1 MRRIELLTG
10 LAVLAGIGS
19 SASAQ
24 GIASFGELADQG
36 FENAVST
43 QGIVRFDEIA
53 EDLYRVGNATH
64 NTVFLVTDE
73 GIILADPINR
83 EFSTELKAE
92 IDNRFDVP
100 VRYVLYSHH
109 HWDHASGGEIW
120 AATAQFVG
128 HEAMLGQLAMPPADT
143 PLPADAAEF
152 DTNGDGR
159 LEQSEAGGQLQRLF
173 HLYDFDGNGNLS
185 GAEATRGPLND
196 VRRPDITY
204 TDKITVTLG
213 GKSADMVY
221 TGVHT
226 HTDDMSVIVFPGE
239 SVGYMVDFISG
250 VRPPRFIRGEEPIE
264 TWLAGIRVVEAQD
277 FDIAAPGH
285 GALTDKAHVTLF
297 REYIEELRDHVAAG
311 IAAGRTVE
319 ELQESIYMD
328 AYKDWISYEEFRA
341 SNIADMYNLLTR
353 E

>member
-1 MRRIELLTG
+1 MNRASLLFHQA
-10 LAVLAGIGS
+10 LALAFVLVTGS
-19 SASAQ
+19 SASA
-24 GIASFGELADQG
+24 
-36 FENAVST
+36 

-53 EDLYRVGNATH
+53 ADLYRVGNATH

-83 EFSTELKAE
+83 DFSTELKAE
-92 IDNRFDVP
+92 LESRFDVP

-109 HWDHASGGEIW
+109 HWDHASGGQVWEE
-120 AATAQFVG
+120 TAQFIG
-128 HEAMLGQLAMPPADT
+128 HENILGRLAMPPAGT
-143 PLPADAAEF
+143 ALPGDAAEL
-152 DTNGDGR
+152 DANGNGS
-159 LEQSEAGGQLQRLF
+159 LERTESSGAYQRLF
-173 HLYDFDGNGNLS
+173 DLYDSDGNGVLS
-185 GAEATRGPLND
+185 GAELARGPLND
-196 VRRPDITY
+196 VRSPDITY
-204 TDKITVTLG
+204 HDKLTVTLG
-213 GKSADMVY
+213 GKRAEMVF

-226 HTDDMSVIVFPGE
+226 HTDDMSVIVFPEE

-250 VRPPRFIRGEEPIE
+250 LRPPRYIRGEQPIE

-277 FDIAAPGH
+277 FEIAAPGH

-297 REYIEELRDHVAAG
+297 REYLEELRDRVTAG
-311 IAAGRTVE
+311 IAAGQSVE